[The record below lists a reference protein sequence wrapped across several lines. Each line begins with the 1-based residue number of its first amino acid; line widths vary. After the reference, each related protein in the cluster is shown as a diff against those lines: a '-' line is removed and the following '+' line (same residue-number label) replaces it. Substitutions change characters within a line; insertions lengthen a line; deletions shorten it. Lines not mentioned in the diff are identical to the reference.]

1 MNFHWFLWEGWA
13 SERAE
18 PISIIITGGPRQTP
32 NHPFFHFHH
41 HSDHH
46 HHHHHFFQSLKG
58 LTVSERSCH
67 CDYDC
72 GSARSNTVSI
82 SWCKSVPGPPELSCG
97 GHLSGFDDHHLC
109 VVSKTSWV
117 YTLSTDMWSD
127 HLGWE
132 EGLWRG
138 TQAGCNDHCLTPQP
152 TLNLS
157 CPQKMRFRITFSNP
171 PKKSKV
177 LSHSYKCFHFFNL
190 QN

>member
-1 MNFHWFLWEGWA
+1 M
-13 SERAE
+13 
-18 PISIIITGGPRQTP
+18 
-32 NHPFFHFHH
+32 
-41 HSDHH
+41 
-46 HHHHHFFQSLKG
+46 
-58 LTVSERSCH
+58 SERSCH

-72 GSARSNTVSI
+72 GSTRSYTVSI

-152 TLNLS
+152 TLDLS

-171 PKKSKV
+171 PKNLKYCHIHKSVFIFSTFKMKKKWKYFAWFASVPLHLWGSSRMYSEKV
-177 LSHSYKCFHFFNL
+177 GCLVEDIL
-190 QN
+190 